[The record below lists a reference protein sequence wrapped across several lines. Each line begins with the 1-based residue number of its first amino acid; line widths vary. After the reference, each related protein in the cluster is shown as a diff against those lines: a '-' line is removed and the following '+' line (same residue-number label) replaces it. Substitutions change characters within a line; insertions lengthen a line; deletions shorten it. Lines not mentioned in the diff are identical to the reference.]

1 MEENM
6 QPIRNAFNRAAGIA
20 AAAPRVSIFWLVLFA
35 IVILD
40 DSERREEERR
50 KRNRPKPECKPK
62 RPSGPRPF

>member
-1 MEENM
+1 M

-40 DSERREEERR
+40 DSDRREDERRK
-50 KRNRPKPECKPK
+50 KRNRPKPHCKPK
-62 RPSGPRPF
+62 RQSGPRPF